1 MISYNLKQLLKEKD
15 ILKNIKEEE
24 LVALEQR
31 YPFSNI
37 LSVLI
42 NRHHYLNEGNL
53 SLVKMVDLVNRT
65 DNPGLAFSSVIDVFE
80 KKKSKKK
87 KSKKTKG
94 KSKIKASKDKTEK
107 SGKSETPVSDNEKQR
122 KDTGNLHSDIVS
134 EELAKIY
141 VKQGLKKQAIEMY
154 RKLSLQNPEK
164 SVYFAKIL
172 KKLNKK

>member
-1 MISYNLKQLLKEKD
+1 MINYNLKQLLKEKD

-24 LVALEQR
+24 LAVLQQS

-37 LSVLI
+37 ISVLI

-53 SLVKMVDLVNRT
+53 SLIKMIDLVNKT
-65 DNPGLAFSSVIDVFE
+65 DNPGLAFASVIDISE
-80 KKKSKKK
+80 KKKHKKK
-87 KSKKTKG
+87 KSKKTKE
-94 KSKIKASKDKTEK
+94 KSKTTKNKTKKSKKVNPPAPNNDKQKNDTE
-107 SGKSETPVSDNEKQR
+107 
-122 KDTGNLHSDIVS
+122 NLHSGIVS